1 MNTGKS
7 KFSKGWS
14 EGDNLRE
21 LFEHGLRD
29 IYWVEKN
36 LTKAIPKMIKNS
48 SSQQLV
54 DALQNHLSQTEEQVG
69 RVEQVFD
76 RLNVKAQAQ
85 KCDAME
91 GIIKEG
97 NSMMDEFEEGWV
109 RDAAII
115 AAAQKVEHYEIS
127 AYGTLIAFA
136 RTLGF
141 EDVVQVLQRSLE
153 EEKQA
158 DKILTDLAVST
169 VNVEAVH
176 QHPES

>member
-7 KFSKGWS
+7 KSNHSSWN

-29 IYWVEKN
+29 IYWVEKT
-36 LTKAIPKMIKNS
+36 LTKAIPKMIKNA
-48 SSQQLV
+48 SSQELRN
-54 DALQNHLSQTEEQVG
+54 ALQNHLNQTEEQVN
-69 RVEQVFD
+69 RVEMVFD
-76 RLNVKAQAQ
+76 HLDVKAQTQ
-85 KCDAME
+85 KCDAMD

-127 AYGTLIAFA
+127 AYGTLVAFA
-136 RTLGF
+136 RTLGIQN
-141 EDVVQVLQRSLE
+141 VVSILEKTLE

-158 DKILTDLAVST
+158 DRLLTELAVST

-176 QHPES
+176 QH